1 MGRDGAGLAGS
12 HLPRRKRKRERRG
25 AVAVETRGRGRRR
38 SATFNPKRRS
48 VGGAGWKCR
57 LPAAMEVTRGVGDRG
72 TTSPSAWPPVTGRLS
87 LCFAGA
93 CSRRGGLAGR
103 SRDREVQGEET
114 SERRV
119 PPGGDRLGDSFPRGP
134 GLSGQGFPLSLL
146 GGSLAFLAAP
156 DQRASRLRSFQTF
169 SETVWFLRSEQRPD
183 QA

>member
-72 TTSPSAWPPVTGRLS
+72 TTSPSAWPPVTSRLS

-103 SRDREVQGEET
+103 SRDREVQGKET

-146 GGSLAFLAAP
+146 AFLAAP
-156 DQRASRLRSFQTF
+156 DQRASRFRSFQTF
-169 SETVWFLRSEQRPD
+169 SETVWFLRSERRPD
-183 QA
+183 EA